1 MVLLAFVVLMVLV
14 VDLDLTRPKLF
25 LSTAITSLLVPAVT
39 RFALV
44 DLVTALAVVTLML
57 ITAAEQKDVLHSLLL

>member
-25 LSTAITSLLVPAVT
+25 LSTAITSLLVPVVT

-44 DLVTALAVVTLML
+44 DLVTALAVVTLMP
-57 ITAAEQKDVLHSLLL
+57 ITAAAQKDALHSLLL

>member
-25 LSTAITSLLVPAVT
+25 LSTAITSLLVPVVT